1 MTSTHD
7 TLERYQELPISGV
20 ASNEPYAVG
29 PEKAEADKRQ
39 TARDEFIENGVDW
52 PELNFPM
59 LNAEDLKS
67 AERSLTTLL
76 MDIIADPDTEGAV
89 KDIAYE
95 QIALKLAEV
104 YRHLEVVRGLGSV
117 AVAKRELSRDRAGSM
132 TMEIFG
138 EPRKDVFDQL
148 IAEERRANLEQ
159 LHSSDP
165 VVAQTA
171 REYLTLTGAVEAS
184 IGTSGSS
191 FELETETGEVVL
203 QDLKEMFP
211 GLDEFL
217 DQAVEQPVSPEES
230 LAYFDQVL
238 SLAGLTEKGWKTELS
253 EGRAVGTDGPTKRIL
268 VGGKRAAFS
277 PTAIKGVPVHEAI
290 VHALRYQNAIEQ
302 EEPLKRRA
310 LPGNLNMEEGLG
322 TSLEQIVT
330 GERRVA
336 GKPYYI
342 SLGLQLNLDHPGES
356 KRDFHQ
362 THEIMWRRSL
372 LERKNGSSGET
383 TETEVRK
390 AKEDAYQTVIRTTR
404 GNSLDARDISYFEGG
419 RKANK
424 WLNEIAK
431 LPKEERQKKLRW
443 VFSGKFDPTNEIHA
457 KLFDE
462 AVETH

>member
-29 PEKAEADKRQ
+29 PEKAEAKKREQ
-39 TARDEFIENGVDW
+39 ARDEFIENGVDW

-59 LNAEDLKS
+59 LNAEELTS
-67 AERSLTTLL
+67 AERSLTALL

-95 QIALKLAEV
+95 QIAIKLAEV

-148 IAEERRANLEQ
+148 IAEERRANMEQ

-165 VVAQTA
+165 IVAQAA
-171 REYLTLTGAVEAS
+171 REYLALTGDVEVSTEANE
-184 IGTSGSS
+184 S
-191 FELETETGEVVL
+191 FELETETGEMVL
-203 QDLKEMFP
+203 EDLKEMFP

-217 DQAVEQPVSPEES
+217 DQAVEQPVSPEDS

-268 VGGKRAAFS
+268 VGSNRAAFS
-277 PTAIKGVPVHEAI
+277 PAAIKGVPVHEAI

-310 LPGNLNMEEGLG
+310 LPGNLHMEEGLG

-362 THEIMWRRSL
+362 THEIMWRRLL
-372 LERKNGSSGET
+372 LERKNGKSGET
-383 TETEVRK
+383 TEAEVRK

-431 LPKEERQKKLRW
+431 LPKEERQEKLRW
-443 VFSGKFDPTNEIHA
+443 VLSGKFDPTNEIHA
-457 KLFDE
+457 KLFDGT
-462 AVETH
+462 V

>member
-7 TLERYQELPISGV
+7 TLERYQDLPISGV
-20 ASNEPYAVG
+20 ASNEPYGVG
-29 PEKAEADKRQ
+29 PEKTEAAKRKQ
-39 TARDEFIENGVDW
+39 ARDEFIDNGIDW
-52 PELNFPM
+52 PELNFPL
-59 LNAEDLKS
+59 LNADELWS
-67 AERSLTTLL
+67 AERSLATLL
-76 MDIIADPDTEGAV
+76 TDIIADPDTEDSV

-117 AVAKRELSRDRAGSM
+117 AVGSRELSRDRAGNM

-148 IAEERRANLEQ
+148 VAEERRANMAQ
-159 LHSSDP
+159 LQSDDP
-165 VVAQTA
+165 IIAQAA
-171 REYLTLTGAVEAS
+171 RDYLALTGEVETSTEAS
-184 IGTSGSS
+184 ES
-191 FELETETGEVVL
+191 FELEATTGEIVL
-203 QDLKEMFP
+203 EDLKEMFP

-217 DQAVEQPVSPEES
+217 DQEVADVISPEES

-238 SLAGLTEKGWKTELS
+238 AITGLTEKGWQTELS
-253 EGRAVGTDGPTKRIL
+253 EGSAVGTDGPTKRIR
-268 VGGKRAAFS
+268 VGSNRGAFS

-310 LPGNLNMEEGLG
+310 LPGNLHIEEGLG
-322 TSLEQIVT
+322 TSFEQIVT

-356 KRDFHQ
+356 KRDFHE
-362 THEIMWRRSL
+362 THEIMWRRLL
-372 LERKNGSSGET
+372 LERKNGSTQET
-383 TETEVRK
+383 TEAEVRK

-424 WLNEIAK
+424 WLNEIVE
-431 LPKEERQKKLRW
+431 LPKEERQEKLRW
-443 VFSGKFDPTNEIHA
+443 VLSGKFDPTNEIHA

-462 AVETH
+462 VA

>member
-29 PEKAEADKRQ
+29 PEKVEANKRQ
-39 TARDEFIENGVDW
+39 AARDEFIEHGVDW

-89 KDIAYE
+89 KDVAYE

-104 YRHLEVVRGLGSV
+104 YRHLEVIRGLGSI
-117 AVAKRELSRDRAGSM
+117 AVSKRELSRDRAGSM

-138 EPRKDVFDQL
+138 EPQKDVFDQL

-159 LHSSDP
+159 LNSSDS
-165 VVAQTA
+165 VIAQAA
-171 REYLTLTGAVEAS
+171 RDYLALTGDVEVS
-184 IGTSGSS
+184 TEVGES
-191 FELETETGEVVL
+191 FELETQTGEVVL
-203 QDLKEMFP
+203 EDLKEIFP

-217 DQAVEQPVSPEES
+217 DQAIEQPVSPEDS

-238 SLAGLTEKGWKTELS
+238 SIAGLTEKGWKTELS
-253 EGRAVGTDGPTKRIL
+253 EGRAVGTDSTTKRIL
-268 VGGKRAAFS
+268 VGGNRAAFS
-277 PTAIKGVPVHEAI
+277 PTAMKGVPIHEAI
-290 VHALRYQNAIEQ
+290 VHALRHQNAIEQ

-310 LPGNLNMEEGLG
+310 LPGNLRMEEGLG

-336 GKPYYI
+336 GKSYYI

-362 THEIMWRRSL
+362 THEIMWRRLL
-372 LERKNGSSGET
+372 LERKNGSTKET
-383 TETEVRK
+383 TEAEVRK

-424 WLNEIAK
+424 WLNEIAE
-431 LPKEERQKKLRW
+431 LPKEGRQKKLRW
-443 VFSGKFDPTNEIHA
+443 VLSGKFDPTNEIHA

-462 AVETH
+462 VGETH

>member
-29 PEKAEADKRQ
+29 PEKADAVERQ
-39 TARDEFIENGVDW
+39 IARDEFIENGVDW

-104 YRHLEVVRGLGSV
+104 YRHLEVVRGLGSA
-117 AVAKRELSRDRAGSM
+117 AVAKRELSRDRAGAM

-138 EPRKDVFDQL
+138 EPQKDVFDQL
-148 IAEERRANLEQ
+148 IAEERRANMEQ

-165 VVAQTA
+165 IIAQAA
-171 REYLTLTGAVEAS
+171 RDYLALTGAVEAPVN
-184 IGTSGSS
+184 TSESS
-191 FELETETGEVVL
+191 FELEIQTGEVVL
-203 QDLKEMFP
+203 QDLKELFP

-217 DQAVEQPVSPEES
+217 DQVVEQPVSPEES

-238 SLAGLTEKGWKTELS
+238 SIAGLTEKGWKTELS

-268 VGGKRAAFS
+268 VGGNRAAFS
-277 PTAIKGVPVHEAI
+277 PAAIKGVPVHEAI

-310 LPGNLNMEEGLG
+310 LPGNLHMEEGLG

-342 SLGLQLNLDHPGES
+342 SLGLQLSLDHPGEP

-362 THEIMWRRSL
+362 THEIMWRRL
-372 LERKNGSSGET
+372 LIERRKDDREM
-383 TETEVRK
+383 TEADVRK

-424 WLNEIAK
+424 WLNEIAQ
-431 LPKEERQKKLRW
+431 LPKEERQEKLRW
-443 VFSGKFDPTNEIHA
+443 VLSGKFDPTNPIHA
-457 KLFDE
+457 NLFDG
-462 AVETH
+462 TTQTD